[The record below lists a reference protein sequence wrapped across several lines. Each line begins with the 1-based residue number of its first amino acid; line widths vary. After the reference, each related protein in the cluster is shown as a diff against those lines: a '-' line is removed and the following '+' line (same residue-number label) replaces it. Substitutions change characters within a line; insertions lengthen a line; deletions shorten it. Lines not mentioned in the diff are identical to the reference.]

1 MKRVFLSFFK
11 LTLLGLIVGLFIAG
25 YQFVGHEVISLSK
38 FLLNNENLIW
48 ISTIFISVILLI
60 GLMLVNKKI
69 SGYYGSGI
77 PQIEAYHQGWYN
89 FNPYK
94 MLILMT
100 VNSIFAFFG
109 GFLLGSEGPSVS
121 IGASIGM
128 IGNDIFKDDSKEDV
142 AITASTGFACAF
154 SSPLAGLC
162 HLIEENK
169 KILSFKL
176 ILKGIWVISVG
187 FFIGYLA
194 YPHSLL
200 PYFELTIL
208 PFKYYIILLIMVI
221 ICVIISKVFLK
232 LIMKVKDFTKSKQFM
247 FYFTPMLLILFML
260 LRRFFPLLVGSGL
273 DSIDINIL
281 DYSLLIIFSILLFRL
296 IFTSLSMSSNI
307 SGGAVLPT
315 LAIGSLTAILFIKAV
330 SHFIPEI
337 TNYVGLFLIVGMLVT
352 FAVVTNAPITAFV
365 LGLKCASFKV
375 IALPLFISLAIST
388 LLFYVFKWENLYHQL
403 EKRIP
408 GYIHD

>member
-187 FFIGYLA
+187 FFIGYLV

-200 PYFELTIL
+200 PYFELIIL

-221 ICVIISKVFLK
+221 ICIIISKVFLK
-232 LIMKVKDFTKSKQFM
+232 LILKVKDFTKSKQFM
-247 FYFTPMLLILFML
+247 FYFTSMLLVLFML
-260 LRRFFPLLVGSGL
+260 LRRFFPVLVGSGL

-296 IFTSLSMSSNI
+296 IFTSLSMSSNM

-352 FAVVTNAPITAFV
+352 FAVVTNAPITEIGRAHV
-365 LGLKCASFKV
+365 
-375 IALPLFISLAIST
+375 
-388 LLFYVFKWENLYHQL
+388 
-403 EKRIP
+403 
-408 GYIHD
+408 